1 MFWVNQV
8 RWRRELMAHPLV
20 CAPCGLRL
28 AYTNTF
34 CMGLHRTRAEIP
46 SSAAFTHWNNCREQ
60 WSIREQQEVIPSP
73 VHCSDPQVS
82 ITQLHQRAAKLFCWH
97 LEYSSMMSYWY
108 FLEYYTTAWQG
119 NPSQEWKQ
127 IISREHTEFLHSVPS
142 LVKPTCQ
149 SHCVAACSL
158 NCHL

>member
-1 MFWVNQV
+1 M
-8 RWRRELMAHPLV
+8 EKKADGT
-20 CAPCGLRL
+20 APCVCTMW
-28 AYTNTF
+28 AKIS
-34 CMGLHRTRAEIP
+34 LHKHILHGVTQDRSWDP
-46 SSAAFTHWNNCREQ
+46 QFSCFHHWNNCREQ
-60 WSIREQQEVIPSP
+60 WSIRDQQEVIPSP

-142 LVKPTCQ
+142 LVKPTCW